1 MHGHRHVDWIGTCG
15 GLLIVSAPSPV
26 IAPRDST
33 RAHFHIHTL
42 SLGDGRLALLQP
54 QYRQLGVKLLSLIAQ
69 EGIDSEFYRPRD

>member
-54 QYRQLGVKLLSLIAQ
+54 QQVTVRFDAADTAPSGTDA
-69 EGIDSEFYRPRD
+69 GRIDFH